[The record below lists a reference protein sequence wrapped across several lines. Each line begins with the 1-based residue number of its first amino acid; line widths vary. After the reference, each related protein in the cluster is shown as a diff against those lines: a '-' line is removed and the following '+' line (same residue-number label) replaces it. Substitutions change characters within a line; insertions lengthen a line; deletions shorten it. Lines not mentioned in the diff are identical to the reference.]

1 MEFNAGIFSFTG
13 TRSNPLNMLR
23 AQLLTLP
30 APFAPA
36 AAHVLFCV
44 FLTCINE
51 LMPLT
56 SRQGAFS

>member
-13 TRSNPLNMLR
+13 TRSSLLNILQAR
-23 AQLLTLP
+23 LLTLP
-30 APFAPA
+30 KPFAPA
-36 AAHVLFCV
+36 AAHVPYLV
-44 FLTCINE
+44 FPIHINA

>member
-23 AQLLTLP
+23 ARLLTLP

-36 AAHVLFCV
+36 AAYILSVFFLF
-44 FLTCINE
+44 IS
-51 LMPLT
+51 M
-56 SRQGAFS
+56 S